1 MMQIVNFSA
10 RIVCDEDGVNPVH
23 LCEEIQ
29 SYLNSINLLYHPYSQ
44 EYVNGKVVG
53 YRLEVDNIVPFIS
66 QEEC

>member
-1 MMQIVNFSA
+1 MKIVNFSA

-29 SYLNSINLLYHPYSQ
+29 SYLNSINPYSQ

>member
-1 MMQIVNFSA
+1 MQIVNFSA

-29 SYLNSINLLYHPYSQ
+29 AYLNSNHHLYDEDSD
-44 EYVNGKVVG
+44 EFVSAKVIG